1 MNSNENQK
9 KGNTIL
15 LTVIAI
21 ATLLVAVVG
30 ATFAYFT
37 ATISGN
43 DNASSIIVHAANL
56 GTITFTDGQEI
67 KLENALPGANTSK
80 QFTIAASE
88 ATIPIKY
95 GVKLNIKTNEFID
108 TTGNEGNDL
117 VYTLSGTK
125 GAGTGESGA
134 LISGTENIE
143 EGGHKDLAIT
153 GSSSSSM
160 FLGQGTLGVGETH
173 TYTFTIK
180 FKETGSDQNSNQNK
194 NFVGSLE
201 VTASDES
208 NSTYYYNNTNKNG
221 TTTEPDAE
229 S

>member
-37 ATISGN
+37 ATVTGN
-43 DNASSIIVHAANL
+43 EGASSVIVKTAEI

-67 KLENALPGANTSK
+67 NLENALPGASK
-80 QFTIAASE
+80 NKEFSISASN

-95 GVKLNIKTNEFID
+95 SVKLNIETNGFTNTKSDLE
-108 TTGNEGNDL
+108 EGNDL
-117 VYTLSGTK
+117 VYTLSGTV
-125 GAGTGESGA
+125 SGSNNGS
-134 LISGTENIE
+134 LISGTQ
-143 EGGHKDLAIT
+143 EGGHEDLAIT
-153 GSSSSSM
+153 GQQGSSM
-160 FLGQGTLGVGETH
+160 NLGEGTLGVGETH
-173 TYTFTIK
+173 KYTFTIK
-180 FKETGSDQNSNQNK
+180 FKETGDNQNSNQGVQFK
-194 NFVGSLE
+194 GALE
-201 VTASDES
+201 VTTGDQS
-208 NSTYYYNNTNKNG
+208 NETYYNNTNPSG
-221 TTTEPDAE
+221 TNTMPSSE

>member
-37 ATISGN
+37 ATVTGN
-43 DNASSIIVHAANL
+43 TNASSVIVKTANL
-56 GTITFTDGQEI
+56 GTITFTDGNEI
-67 KLENALPGANTSK
+67 KLENALPGANQSK
-80 QFTIAASE
+80 TFTIEAKD

-95 GVKLNIKTNEFID
+95 GIKLNIQTNEFID
-108 TTGNEGNDL
+108 TTNANGNDL
-117 VYTLSGTK
+117 VYSLSGTTS
-125 GAGTGESGA
+125 GGTSSGQTVA
-134 LISGTENIE
+134 TVTDG
-143 EGGHKDLAIT
+143 AIT
-153 GSSSSSM
+153 ETEGSKY
-160 FLGQGTLGVGETH
+160 LGQGTLGVKEKH

-194 NFVGSLE
+194 KFIGSLE
-201 VTASDES
+201 VTTSDQNDKE
-208 NSTYYYNNTNKNG
+208 TYYNNTNPSG
-221 TTTEPDAE
+221 TNEEPSSGE
-229 S
+229 